1 MGFDTDC
8 DLLKNTGTFNVII
21 DIITSIFP
29 MSGSKEFICK
39 TLSYTTYFFNSLFGG
54 FLIGYIF
61 VLDNSFK
68 AIQKTILIINTIM
81 LNLFGLELT
90 IGINRLVTFINYEIL
105 LSIFGIIYIGILIL
119 LAILIGRKTGH
130 FLS

>member
-21 DIITSIFP
+21 DIIASVFP
-29 MSGSKEFICK
+29 MSGSKKFVCK
-39 TLSYTTYFFNSLFGG
+39 TLSYTTLFGG

-68 AIQKTILIINTIM
+68 AIQKTMLIINTIM

-90 IGINRLVTFINYEIL
+90 IGINRLVTFINYELL
-105 LSIFGIIYIGILIL
+105 LSMFGIIYICILIV
-119 LAILIGRKTGH
+119 LAILIGRKIGH